1 MKNLRLAGWLFCVVL
16 ASIVPAFGAGTG
28 PEGAAAGETKPLFP
42 EPYEQQML
50 RMARLE
56 DQVVYLFRERMTA
69 EHHRR
74 QNKNAVIN
82 GYLAKGLDR
91 LWRVKSV
98 EARQAARRDPKAFAA
113 FFPGYLAKLPAKGD
127 LAAFSFFLSQLP
139 QELTGL
145 SELAPKAR
153 ATAQELEKGDAL
165 GAYVAEAART
175 EDFFRHALP
184 WQKWG
189 NAMEAKIEGLLAKL
203 QEKVSL
209 EDAVLALHWLSVNS
223 SGKVA
228 QGAGRLIGRLQ
239 KRIVRDIG
247 TGLEAELAI
256 GLEPDSVMSLELGPN
271 GLVIKQALYRGRIRV
286 FVKALQT
293 VKDRGQLDRFLPVC
307 REVKGL
313 LARLAPAAHDDRS
326 RSTLERMVQNLDQIL
341 TVMGMRTRTPQAPDQ
356 KEITRFREVE
366 SLLGRIDPEGILL
379 Q

>member
-1 MKNLRLAGWLFCVVL
+1 MRNLRLAGWLLCVVL
-16 ASIVPAFGAGTG
+16 VGVFPAFGAGPG
-28 PEGAAAGETKPLFP
+28 PEGVAVGETRPLFP
-42 EPYEQQML
+42 EPFEQQML
-50 RMARLE
+50 RMPLLE

-74 QNKNAVIN
+74 QNKDAVIN

-98 EARQAARRDPKAFAA
+98 EMRQAALQAPEAYVV
-113 FFPGYLAKLPAKGD
+113 FFPGFLAKLPAKADKG
-127 LAAFSFFLSQLP
+127 AFSFFLSKLP
-139 QELTGL
+139 LELTDL
-145 SELAPKAR
+145 SGLAPQAR
-153 ATAQELEKGDAL
+153 EAAQALEQDGPL

-175 EDFFRHALP
+175 EDFFRHAMP

-189 NAMEAKIEGLLAKL
+189 NAIEAKIEGMLAKL

-209 EDAVLALHWLSVNS
+209 EDAILALHWLAKNS

-247 TGLEAELAI
+247 TGLEAELAV
-256 GLEPDSVMSLELGPN
+256 GLEPNSVMSLEIGAT

-313 LARLAPAAHDDRS
+313 LARLAPAAHDARS
-326 RSTLERMVQNLDQIL
+326 RATLERMQQNLDQIL
-341 TVMGMRTRTPQAPDQ
+341 TVMGIRTRTAQAPDQ
-356 KEITRFREVE
+356 AEVTRYREVE
-366 SLLGRIDPEGILL
+366 RLLGRIDPEGILL

>member
-1 MKNLRLAGWLFCVVL
+1 MRNLRLAGWLLCVVL
-16 ASIVPAFGAGTG
+16 VGLSPVFGAGAP
-28 PEGAAAGETKPLFP
+28 PEGVAVGETRPLFP
-42 EPYEQQML
+42 EPFEQEML

-74 QNKNAVIN
+74 QNKDAVIN
-82 GYLAKGLDR
+82 GYLVKGLDR

-98 EARQAARRDPKAFAA
+98 EARQAAGRGPEAFVA
-113 FFPGYLAKLPAKGD
+113 FFPGYVAKLPAKAD

-145 SELAPKAR
+145 SGLAPKAR
-153 ATAQELEKGDAL
+153 ETAQDLEKGEAL
-165 GAYVAEAART
+165 GTYVAEVART
-175 EDFFRHALP
+175 KDFFRHALP

-189 NAMEAKIEGLLAKL
+189 NAIEAKIEGMLAKL

-209 EDAVLALHWLSVNS
+209 EDAILALHWLSANS

-239 KRIVRDIG
+239 KRIARDIG
-247 TGLEAELAI
+247 TGLEAELAV
-256 GLEPDSVMSLELGPN
+256 GLEPDSVMSLELGEN

-313 LARLAPAAHDDRS
+313 LARLAPAAHDARS
-326 RSTLERMVQNLDQIL
+326 RATLERMQQNLDQIL
-341 TVMGMRTRTPQAPDQ
+341 TVMGMRTRTPQATDQ
-356 KEITRFREVE
+356 KEVTRYREVE